1 MQQLNKVIIQGI
13 VLLALFFGLFFG
25 LSQIDFI
32 KVFHIKETKL
42 NTASKLGDV
51 LWKQVESS
59 EIIIHNDTLQ
69 KTLDS
74 LISPILEANDIP
86 KDSIHL
92 HLVENSQVNAFA
104 MPNNHLVVYTGL
116 IKDCKK
122 QEALQAVLGHE
133 IAHIRKNHVMQKLSK
148 EIGLSVL
155 LSASGGNGALIRE
168 ILKTLSSS
176 AYDRALEKEAD
187 LTAVDYLMKANINP
201 KPMADFM
208 YQLAQKDVMP
218 DGFGWISTHPE
229 SEDRAQYILSY
240 LKGKKIG
247 NKQMLTSK
255 GWETFKKRIAE
266 ED

>member
-1 MQQLNKVIIQGI
+1 MQPINKIIIQGM
-13 VLLALFFGLFFG
+13 LLIALFFGLFFG

-32 KVFHIKETKL
+32 KAFHIRQTKL
-42 NTASKLGDV
+42 NTANKLGDV
-51 LWKQVESS
+51 LWKQVEES
-59 EIIIHNDTLQ
+59 EVIIYNDTLQ

-74 LISPILEANDIP
+74 LITPILEANDIP
-86 KDSIHL
+86 KDSIRL

-104 MPNNHLVVYTGL
+104 MPNNHLVVFTGL

-155 LSASGGNGALIRE
+155 LSATGGNGTLIRE
-168 ILKTLSSS
+168 ILKTLSST

-187 LTAVDYLMKANINP
+187 LTAVDYLLKAKINP

-208 YQLAQKDVMP
+208 YQLAQKSDMP
-218 DGFGWISTHPE
+218 EAFGWISTHPE
-229 SEDRAQYILSY
+229 SEDRARYILSY
-240 LKGKKIG
+240 LKGKKLE
-247 NKQMLTSK
+247 NKQMLSPK
-255 GWETFKKRIAE
+255 SWETFKIRIAE

>member
-1 MQQLNKVIIQGI
+1 MQPINKIIIQGI
-13 VLLALFFGLFFG
+13 LLIALFFGIFFG

-32 KVFHIKETKL
+32 KVFHIRQTKL
-42 NTASKLGDV
+42 NTANKLGDV
-51 LWKQVESS
+51 LWKQVEES
-59 EIIIHNDTLQ
+59 EVIIYNDTLQ

-74 LISPILEANDIP
+74 LITPILEANDIP
-86 KDSIHL
+86 KDSIRL

-104 MPNNHLVVYTGL
+104 MPNNHLVVFTGL

-148 EIGLSVL
+148 EIGLTVL
-155 LSASGGNGALIRE
+155 LSAAGGNGTLIRE
-168 ILKTLSSS
+168 ILKTLSST

-187 LTAVDYLMKANINP
+187 LTAVDYLLKAKINP

-208 YQLAQKDVMP
+208 YQLAQKSDMP
-218 DGFGWISTHPE
+218 EGFGWISTHPE
-229 SEDRAQYILSY
+229 SEDRARYILSY
-240 LKGKKIG
+240 LKGKKLE
-247 NKQMLTSK
+247 NKQMLSPK
-255 GWETFKKRIAE
+255 SWETFKTRIAE

>member
-1 MQQLNKVIIQGI
+1 MQPINKIIIQGI
-13 VLLALFFGLFFG
+13 LLIALFFGLFFG

-32 KVFHIKETKL
+32 KAFNIRQTKL
-42 NTASKLGDV
+42 NTANKLGDV
-51 LWKQVESS
+51 LWKQVEES
-59 EIIIHNDTLQ
+59 EVIIYNDTLQ

-74 LISPILEANDIP
+74 LITPILEANDIP
-86 KDSIHL
+86 KDSIRL

-104 MPNNHLVVYTGL
+104 MPNNHLVVFTGL

-155 LSASGGNGALIRE
+155 LSATGGNGTLIRE
-168 ILKTLSSS
+168 ILKTLSST

-187 LTAVDYLMKANINP
+187 LTAVDYLLKAKINP

-208 YQLAQKDVMP
+208 YQLAQKSDMP
-218 DGFGWISTHPE
+218 EGFGWISTHPE
-229 SEDRAQYILSY
+229 SEDRARYILSY
-240 LKGKKIG
+240 LKGKKLE
-247 NKQMLTSK
+247 NKQMLSPK
-255 GWETFKKRIAE
+255 SWETFKTRIAE